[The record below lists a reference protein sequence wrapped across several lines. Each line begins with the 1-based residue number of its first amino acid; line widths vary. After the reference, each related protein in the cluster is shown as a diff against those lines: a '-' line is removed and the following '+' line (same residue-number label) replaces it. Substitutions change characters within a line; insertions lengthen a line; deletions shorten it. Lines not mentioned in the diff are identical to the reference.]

1 MNYAHTKGE
10 RDMAEQVQ
18 LDITW
23 DGPVNGLAE
32 HRLSLSAF
40 GPALDKLLA
49 AAKRIASNLV
59 TKAGEPSETGRLAN
73 LARAIDIE
81 ITGVRQGSAGPAC
94 LLTFDAP
101 VSYQSSLFG
110 SLPERTGIELVEA
123 IQAESE
129 GQMRN
134 NSVRQFLRA
143 LPPGLNKQ
151 NYRLYE
157 GERLIREVKLGQMAL
172 PEGML
177 SLPYLEEITGMVTG
191 VGFDPGR
198 DEVRIKTDDATHVT
212 ALAVVDQVEKALT
225 LRHEKVRALL
235 LHSEVGA
242 KLLTLADNESRRPTF
257 SEERYI
263 FEQWDHAFKVLA

>member
-1 MNYAHTKGE
+1 MDYAHKGE
-10 RDMAEQVQ
+10 RDMADQVQ

-40 GPALDKLLA
+40 GPALEKLLA

-59 TKAGEPSETGRLAN
+59 TRAAEPSETGRLAN

-81 ITGVRQGSAGPAC
+81 ITGIKEGSAGPAC

-101 VSYQSSLFG
+101 VSYQNSLFG
-110 SLPERTGIELVEA
+110 SLPERTGLELIEA

-134 NSVRQFLRA
+134 TPVRHFLRA
-143 LPPGLNKQ
+143 LPPGLSKQ

-157 GERLIREVKLGQMAL
+157 GTRLIKEVTLGQVAL
-172 PEGML
+172 PEGMAA
-177 SLPYLEEITGMVTG
+177 LPYLQEVIGMVTG

-212 ALAVVDQVEKALT
+212 ALAVVDQVEKALS

-235 LHSEVGA
+235 LHSEFGA
-242 KLLTLADNESRRPTF
+242 KLLTLVDNESLRPAF

>member
-1 MNYAHTKGE
+1 MKYAYTGE

-23 DGPVNGLAE
+23 DGPVNGLAD
-32 HRLSLSAF
+32 HRLSLTAF
-40 GPALDKLLA
+40 GPALEKLLA
-49 AAKRIASNLV
+49 AAKRIASDLV
-59 TKAGEPSETGRLAN
+59 TKAAIPSETGRLAK
-73 LARAIDIE
+73 LAHAIDIE
-81 ITGVRQGSAGPAC
+81 VTGIKEGSAGPAC

-101 VSYQSSLFG
+101 VRYQNSLFG
-110 SLPERTGIELVEA
+110 SLPERTGVELLEA
-123 IQAESE
+123 IEAESE

-134 NSVRQFLRA
+134 NLVRNFLRA
-143 LPPGLNKQ
+143 LPPALSKQ
-151 NYRLYE
+151 NYRLHE
-157 GERLIREVKLGQMAL
+157 GNRLIKEVKFGQLDLA
-172 PEGML
+172 EGMV
-177 SLPYLEEITGMVTG
+177 SLPYLQEVTGMVTG

-212 ALAVVDQVEKALT
+212 ALAVVDQVEKALS

-242 KLLTLADNESRRPTF
+242 KLLTLTDSESQRPVF